1 MKILGIDISFRI
13 LLWNQAFF
21 LGDANSIVPYL
32 YLLYSLRMKLYSV

>member
-21 LGDANSIVPYL
+21 GEMRI
-32 YLLYSLRMKLYSV
+32 LLFRVCIYCIRYE

>member
-21 LGDANSIVPYL
+21 RRCEFYCSVFVFIVFATD
-32 YLLYSLRMKLYSV
+32 KAI